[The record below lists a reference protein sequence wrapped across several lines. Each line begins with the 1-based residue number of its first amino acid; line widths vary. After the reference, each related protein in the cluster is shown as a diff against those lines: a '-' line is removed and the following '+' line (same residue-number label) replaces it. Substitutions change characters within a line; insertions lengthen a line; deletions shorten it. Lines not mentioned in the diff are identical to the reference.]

1 MALAQ
6 IRGPQSSLGLFAR
19 GDIGVERGGLFA
31 RNGERSPRIGAQ
43 VFREED
49 DLPDVVGIM
58 SDLAIDRLHNGMR
71 FAANVNSFCEV
82 GVGERLK
89 RAEGTVPTRVP
100 LLH

>member
-19 GDIGVERGGLFA
+19 GDVGVEGGGLFA
-31 RNGERSPRIGAQ
+31 RNGERSPRVGAQ

-49 DLPDVVGIM
+49 DLADVVGIM

-71 FAANVNSFCEV
+71 FATDVNSFCEV
-82 GVGERLK
+82 AVGDRFK
-89 RAEGTVPTRVP
+89 RAEDPVPTRVP
-100 LLH
+100 LL